1 MRKLL
6 LIVALT
12 AVAHADPHARKPPT
26 QADLDRLEKRVDE
39 QQQKIDALVALQQQ
53 YLRALL
59 AMFPDG
65 TTPVAAPAA
74 RSPEPAPIKPIE
86 PKPAIIVDHI
96 KPKPSGSG
104 TVVGKVKGGSGDT
117 FVYIEDI
124 TAPAHG
130 TATMKQEG
138 RQVVPRVLAVQKGT
152 KVDFPN
158 LDAVFHNVFSVTP
171 DNSFDLGSY
180 RQGESRSVS
189 MVKPGVINVY
199 CNMHPEMVGYI
210 LVVPSAL
217 YTRAGQD
224 GFFKLTNVPAGKHR
238 IVAWAPNSKPVTI
251 EADVAENEAATVEL
265 EIHLGRQLP
274 HTNKDGMAYGS
285 YKE

>member
-1 MRKLL
+1 MRKLIM
-6 LIVALT
+6 LIALT
-12 AVAHADPHARKPPT
+12 AVADAKPVT
-26 QADLDRLEKRVDE
+26 QADLDRLEKRLDE
-39 QQQKIDALVALQQQ
+39 QQQKIDALIALQQQ
-53 YLRALL
+53 YLHALL
-59 AMFPDG
+59 ALFPDSPA
-65 TTPVAAPAA
+65 PVAARA
-74 RSPEPAPIKPIE
+74 PEPAAPRPE
-86 PKPAIIVDHI
+86 PKPAVVIDHP
-96 KPKPSGSG
+96 KPKTGGNG
-104 TVVGKVKGGSGDT
+104 TIVGKVKGGSGDT
-117 FVYIEDI
+117 FVYIEDV
-124 TAPAHG
+124 TASAHG

-138 RQVVPRVLAVQKGT
+138 RQFVPRVLAVQKGT

-210 LVVPSAL
+210 LVAPSAL

-224 GFFKLTNVPAGKHR
+224 GFFRLTNVPAGKHR

-251 EADVAENEAATVEL
+251 EAEVSENEAATVEL
-265 EIHLGRQLP
+265 EIKLGRQLP